1 MTRKQRIPFPCYK
14 QKLNIDYLISTY
26 KWTKRL
32 IEKITEGIQ
41 EKKGKNIVIA
51 DLTNIDDT
59 ICKYFVICQG
69 NSPSQVIAIVDSIK
83 EFTRKGAG
91 TKPSAIDGQRN
102 AEWVAMDFSDV
113 LVHVFLPEA
122 RNFYNLEHLW
132 ADAKLTTIPDID

>member
-1 MTRKQRIPFPCYK
+1 M
-14 QKLNIDYLISTY
+14 SE
-26 KWTKRL
+26 TKVL

-69 NSPSQVIAIVDSIK
+69 NSPSQVIAIVESIK
-83 EFTRKGAG
+83 EFARKGANS
-91 TKPSAIDGQRN
+91 KPFAIDGQKN
-102 AEWVAMDFSDV
+102 AEWVAMDYSDV

-122 RNFYNLEHLW
+122 RSFYNLENLW